1 VQILHLFPILFIER
15 FADLCIHRR
24 TENPRFQKS
33 EFFRSLFL
41 SAASGIGSLFAVNI
55 ASAVTGVSLAVNLFT
70 LLVSGIGG
78 VPGTVF
84 LLLCDVI
91 LNKV

>member
-1 VQILHLFPILFIER
+1 MSIGSYIIFSFLILSGIIILF
-15 FADLCIHRR
+15 LSV
-24 TENPRFQKS
+24 KS
-33 EFFRSLFL
+33 EKFFRSLFL

-55 ASAVTGVSLAVNLFT
+55 ASAVTGISLAVNLFT
-70 LLVSGIGG
+70 LLISGLGG

>member
-1 VQILHLFPILFIER
+1 MSIGSYIIFSLLILSGVIVLSVSV
-15 FADLCIHRR
+15 
-24 TENPRFQKS
+24 KS
-33 EFFRSLFL
+33 ERFFRSLFL
-41 SAASGIGSLFAVNI
+41 SAVSGIGSLFAVNI

-84 LLLCDVI
+84 LLLSDVI
-91 LNKV
+91 INKV